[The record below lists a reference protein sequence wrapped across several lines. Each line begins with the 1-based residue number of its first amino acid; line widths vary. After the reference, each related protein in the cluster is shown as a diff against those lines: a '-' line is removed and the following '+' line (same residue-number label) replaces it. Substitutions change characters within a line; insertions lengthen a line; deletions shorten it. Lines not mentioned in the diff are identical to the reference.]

1 MQGATEKMLPEV
13 TTVLARNVKAA
24 PDRDSYLPAVL
35 RTDEDG
41 RLAAEPL
48 KWGGSSDFVSFAR
61 ANGLI
66 IVPAGHSFAAGD
78 RVKCLR
84 LPV

>member
-1 MQGATEKMLPEV
+1 
-13 TTVLARNVKAA
+13 VKAA

-35 RTDEDG
+35 RTDEDA
-41 RLAAEPL
+41 RLQAEPL

-66 IVPAGHSFAAGD
+66 VIPAGDAFAAGD
-78 RVKCLR
+78 RVKCLC